1 MTHYPSANLNKDL
14 PIVPVKG
21 GKWSVGDWLVMLLG
35 SLIVI
40 IFSVLFWEWVLVV
53 MIATFVAFPNNII
66 MFFRELI
73 APQRNP
79 FAAKE

>member
-1 MTHYPSANLNKDL
+1 MTHYPSTNLNKDL

-35 SLIVI
+35 SLVTITFFVFFWKPALIVA
-40 IFSVLFWEWVLVV
+40 V
-53 MIATFVAFPNNII
+53 ATFVVLHKNIT
-66 MFFRELI
+66 MFFQELT

-79 FAAKE
+79 FAVKE